1 MRCAPVTPYCECEQE
16 DKYGD
21 DHLDGAVCAILCLKR
36 WCAVAVP
43 EMSPPPV
50 DWQAGLSEQEAGRR
64 LAQQGPNITSDVEP
78 PAWRILLGKLVAPVP
93 CLLEAAIVLQ
103 LILGEYIEASVIALL
118 LVFNAALGFFQEGR
132 ARATLEA
139 LKSRLALNASV
150 LRDGTWKIVPVA
162 ELVVGDVVK
171 LTLGSVVAADVR
183 LGQGA
188 VLLDQSMLTGKSLPI
203 EAGPGSETFAGAL
216 VRRGEAVAEVIAT
229 GARTKFGRTAELVR
243 TARVASSQQKAVLR
257 VVLYLAAVNGTLAV
271 LLIAFAWYIQLP
283 FAEIIPL
290 ALIAILASVPV
301 ALPATFTLATAVGA
315 QALGRR
321 GVLPTR
327 LSAVDEAATMNV
339 LCVDKTGTLTRNEL
353 AITAVVPVDSHSE
366 ADVLMWAR
374 LASSDGGLDPVD
386 GAVRAGVARYHF
398 PSMPQLLAFV
408 AFDPNAKMAEATV
421 CDANGAE
428 LRVVKGA
435 FAYVAALAKTS
446 NASVARAS
454 ELEAQGFRVLGV
466 AAGPRD
472 ALQFVGLLALSDP
485 PRSEAAACIAR
496 LKSMGVAVVMVTG
509 DAAVTAAVIA
519 KAIGLEGKV
528 APSGEIIE
536 SVHPNDY
543 AVFAGVLPEDKFKLV
558 KAFQHGG
565 FTVGMC
571 GDGANDAPALRQAQL
586 GIAVSTAT
594 DVAKS
599 AAGLVLTEPGLT
611 GIVNAV
617 TEGRIA
623 FQRILTYTLRSIV
636 HKVRQVSYLAIGLIV
651 TGHAILTPMLV
662 VISMITGD
670 FLAMSSTTDNVRP
683 SAMPNAWKI
692 GNLTV
697 AGVVMG
703 LFDLAFCVG
712 VLLVGKN
719 YLQLDIESLRTLTLV
734 NNVCNGQA
742 VYYVVR
748 ERRRIW
754 SSRPSTIV
762 IACSIAD
769 LLIVPTLALTGTLMA
784 PLSFRIIAGVFA
796 LAIIFAFVLDAVK
809 AVVFRVLGM
818 R

>member
-1 MRCAPVTPYCECEQE
+1 MDVKKIP
-16 DKYGD
+16 
-21 DHLDGAVCAILCLKR
+21 L
-36 WCAVAVP
+36 
-43 EMSPPPV
+43 PPI
-50 DWQAGLSEQEAGRR
+50 DWQTGLSEQEARRR
-64 LAQQGPNITSDVEP
+64 LEQHGSNTTSDVEL
-78 PAWRILLGKLVAPVP
+78 PAWRILLGKFIAPVP

-103 LILGEYIEASVIALL
+103 LILGEYIEASVIAVLV
-118 LVFNAALGFFQEGR
+118 VFNAVLGFFQEGR
-132 ARATLEA
+132 ARATLDA

-150 LRDGTWKIVPVA
+150 LRDGTWKIVPAA
-162 ELVVGDVVK
+162 ELVEGDVVK

-188 VLLDQSMLTGKSLPI
+188 VLLDQSMLTGESLPI
-203 EAGPGSETFAGAL
+203 EAGPGSETYAGAL
-216 VRRGEAVAEVIAT
+216 VRRGEAVALVIAT

-243 TARVASSQQKAVLR
+243 TAKVASSQQKAVLK
-257 VVLYLAAVNGTLAV
+257 VVLYLAGVNGTLAA

-283 FAEIIPL
+283 LAEIIPL
-290 ALIAILASVPV
+290 ALVAILASVPV
-301 ALPATFTLATAVGA
+301 ALPATFTLASAIGA

-353 AITAVVPVDSHSE
+353 AIATVVPLDGYSE
-366 ADVLMWAR
+366 AEVLMWAR

-386 GAVRAGVARYHF
+386 GAVRASASRQHF
-398 PSMPQLLAFV
+398 AAMPELVKFV
-408 AFDPNAKMAEATV
+408 PFDPNAKMAEAFVRDTS
-421 CDANGAE
+421 GQE

-435 FAYVAALAKTS
+435 FAFVTAVAASSETA
-446 NASVARAS
+446 AARAS
-454 ELEAQGFRVLGV
+454 GLEAEGFRVLGV
-466 AAGPRD
+466 AVGHKD
-472 ALQFVGLLALSDP
+472 ALRLIGLLALSDP
-485 PRSEAAACIAR
+485 PRPEAAASIAT

-509 DAAVTAAVIA
+509 DAAATAGVVAN
-519 KAIGLEGKV
+519 AIGLDGKV
-528 APSGEIIE
+528 AQTRGITETVRPDEF
-536 SVHPNDY
+536 
-543 AVFAGVLPEDKFKLV
+543 AVFAGVLPEDKFRLV
-558 KAFQHGG
+558 KAFQRGG
-565 FTVGMC
+565 FDVGMC

-599 AAGLVLTEPGLT
+599 AAGLVLTEPGLM
-611 GIVNAV
+611 GIISAV

-636 HKVRQVSYLAIGLIV
+636 HKVGQVAYLAIGLLI

-683 SAMPNAWKI
+683 SAKPNAWKI
-692 GNLTV
+692 GSLTV
-697 AGVVMG
+697 AAVVMG
-703 LFDLAFCVG
+703 LFDLGFCVA
-712 VLLVGKN
+712 VLLFGKS
-719 YLQLDIESLRTLTLV
+719 YLQLGIDALRTLTLV
-734 NNVCNGQA
+734 NLVFNGQA
-742 VYYVVR
+742 IYYVVR

-754 SSRPSTIV
+754 SSRPSAIV
-762 IACSIAD
+762 VACSIAD
-769 LLIVPTLALTGTLMA
+769 LLIAPTLALTGTLMA
-784 PLSFRIIAGVFA
+784 PLSFRIVAGVFA
-796 LAIIFAFVLDAVK
+796 TAVVFAFVLDAVK

>member
-1 MRCAPVTPYCECEQE
+1 MPLP
-16 DKYGD
+16 
-21 DHLDGAVCAILCLKR
+21 L
-36 WCAVAVP
+36 
-43 EMSPPPV
+43 V
-50 DWQAGLSEQEAGRR
+50 DWQTGLSEQEARRR
-64 LAQQGPNITSDVEP
+64 LARQGPNTTSDVEP
-78 PAWRILLGKLVAPVP
+78 LAWRVLLGKFVAPVP

-103 LILGEYIEASVIALL
+103 LILGEYIEASVIAVL
-118 LVFNAALGFFQEGR
+118 LVFNAALGFLQEGR

-150 LRDGTWKIVPVA
+150 LRDGTWKVVPAA
-162 ELVVGDVVK
+162 ELVEGDVVK

-188 VLLDQSMLTGKSLPI
+188 VLLDQSMLTGESLPI

-229 GARTKFGRTAELVR
+229 GARTRFGRTAELVR
-243 TARVASSQQKAVLR
+243 TARVVSSQQKAVLR
-257 VVLYLAAVNGTLAV
+257 VVLYLAGINGTLAV

-283 FAEIIPL
+283 FTEIIPL

-353 AITAVVPVDSHSE
+353 AITAVVPVDNCSE

-386 GAVRAGVARYHF
+386 GAVRAGAAHYHF
-398 PSMPQLLAFV
+398 AAMPRLETFLP
-408 AFDPNAKMAEATV
+408 FDPTTKMAEAV
-421 CDANGAE
+421 VRDATGKE
-428 LRVVKGA
+428 QRVVKGA
-435 FAYVAALAKTS
+435 FAYIAAIAKTP
-446 NASVARAS
+446 NVSVARAS
-454 ELEAQGFRVLGV
+454 ALEAEGFRVLGV
-466 AAGPRD
+466 AAGQKD
-472 ALQFVGLLALSDP
+472 ALQLVGLLALSDP
-485 PRSEAAACIAR
+485 PRPEAAACIAR

-509 DAAVTAAVIA
+509 DAAATAGVVA

-528 APSGEIIE
+528 APPGGIVE

-558 KAFQHGG
+558 KAFQRNG

-683 SAMPNAWKI
+683 SAKPNAWKI
-692 GNLTV
+692 GDLTV

-719 YLQLDIESLRTLTLV
+719 YFQLDIETLRTLTLV

-742 VYYVVR
+742 LYFVVR

-754 SSRPSTIV
+754 SSRPSTVV

-784 PLSFRIIAGVFA
+784 PLSFRIVAGVFV
-796 LAIIFAFVLDAVK
+796 LAVIFAFVLDAVK

>member
-1 MRCAPVTPYCECEQE
+1 MNVVAP
-16 DKYGD
+16 
-21 DHLDGAVCAILCLKR
+21 
-36 WCAVAVP
+36 
-43 EMSPPPV
+43 SV
-50 DWQAGLSEQEAGRR
+50 DWQTGLSEQEAHRR
-64 LAQQGPNITSDVEP
+64 LAQHGPNTTSDAEP
-78 PAWRILLGKLVAPVP
+78 PAWRIVVGKFIAPVP
-93 CLLEAAIVLQ
+93 FLLEVAIVLQ
-103 LILGEYIEASVIALL
+103 LILGEYIEASVIAAL
-118 LVFNAALGFFQEGR
+118 LVFNAVLGFFQEGR
-132 ARATLEA
+132 ARATLDA

-150 LRDGTWKIVPVA
+150 LRDGTWKTVPA
-162 ELVVGDVVK
+162 TDLVEGDVVK

-183 LGQGA
+183 LGRGA
-188 VLLDQSMLTGKSLPI
+188 VLLDQSMLTGESLPI
-203 EAGPGSETFAGAL
+203 EAGSGSETYAGAL

-229 GARTKFGRTAELVR
+229 GERTKFGRTAELVR
-243 TARVASSQQKAVLR
+243 TAKVTSTQQKAVLR
-257 VVLYLAAVNGTLAV
+257 VVAYLAAVNGTLAI

-283 FAEIIPL
+283 LAEIIPL
-290 ALIAILASVPV
+290 SLIAILASVPV
-301 ALPATFTLATAVGA
+301 ALPATFTLAGAVGA

-353 AITAVVPVDSHSE
+353 AIAAVVPVEGCSE
-366 ADVLMWAR
+366 TDVLMWAR

-386 GAVRAGVARYHF
+386 GAVHASASRQHF
-398 PSMPQLLAFV
+398 AAMPELVKFV
-408 AFDPNAKMAEATV
+408 PFDPNAKMAEAIV
-421 CDANGAE
+421 RDASGRE

-435 FAYVAALAKTS
+435 FAYVAAVARPS
-446 NASVARAS
+446 DASAARAS
-454 ELEAQGFRVLGV
+454 ELETRGFRVLGV
-466 AAGPRD
+466 AVGPNH
-472 ALQFVGLLALSDP
+472 ALRLTGLLALSDP
-485 PRSEAAACIAR
+485 PRPEAADCIAR
-496 LKSMGVAVVMVTG
+496 LKSMGVGVVMVTG
-509 DAAVTAAVIA
+509 DAAATAGVVA
-519 KAIGLEGKV
+519 KAIGLEGRV
-528 APSGEIIE
+528 APSRAIAA
-536 SVHPNDY
+536 SVRPDEY

-558 KAFQHGG
+558 KAFQGSG

-611 GIVNAV
+611 GIVSAV

-636 HKVRQVSYLAIGLIV
+636 HTVRQVSYLAIGLII

-683 SAMPNAWKI
+683 SARPNAWKI
-692 GNLTV
+692 GSLTV

-703 LFDLAFCVG
+703 LFDLAFCVA
-712 VLLVGKN
+712 VLLFGKD
-719 YLQLDIESLRTLTLV
+719 YLHLDIDTLRTLTLV

-742 VYYVVR
+742 LYFVVR

-754 SSRPSTIV
+754 SSRPSAIV

-769 LLIVPTLALTGTLMA
+769 LLIVPGLALTGTLMA
-784 PLSFRIIAGVFA
+784 PLSFRIVAGVFA
-796 LAIIFAFVLDAVK
+796 TAVVFAFVLDAVK